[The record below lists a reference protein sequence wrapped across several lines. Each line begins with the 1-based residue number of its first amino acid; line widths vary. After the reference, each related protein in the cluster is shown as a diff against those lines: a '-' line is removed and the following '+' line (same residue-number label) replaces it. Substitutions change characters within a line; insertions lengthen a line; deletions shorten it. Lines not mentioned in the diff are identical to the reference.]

1 MKRFKVKIVVVVVI
15 LIVMVPKHS
24 WNKEYKLY
32 ATAQRKTS
40 GTTSNLQQ
48 QSKNTRE
55 REREMPSKTSQSEPN
70 IA

>member
-55 REREMPSKTSQSEPN
+55 REGNAIKN
-70 IA
+70 ITVRTQDCL